1 MAPPERHGPA
11 NAGGPLE
18 AGTTDP
24 SRQVLLTIPSRLEM
38 LAVLDQLVQALVHQY
53 DFDEDAVNAVATSI
67 IEAGTNA
74 IQHGHHERAELPVH
88 FRFLVEADR
97 FEAWVEDSGRGFDLG
112 AVLSTDPTG
121 PEGLLN
127 SRGRGIYI
135 MRAMM
140 DEVDFDIRDGHGVVV
155 HLLKWRDANGAPP
168 APHA

>member
-1 MAPPERHGPA
+1 MAAPERHGPA
-11 NAGGPLE
+11 STSGPLA
-18 AGTTDP
+18 AGKADP

-53 DFDEDAVNAVATSI
+53 DFDEDVVNAVATSI

-88 FRFLVEADR
+88 FRFLVQADR
-97 FEAWVEDSGRGFDLG
+97 FGMGRGLGRDFDLG

-127 SRGRGIYI
+127 SRGRGIHTCG
-135 MRAMM
+135 R
-140 DEVDFDIRDGHGVVV
+140 
-155 HLLKWRDANGAPP
+155 
-168 APHA
+168 